1 MKMQSEGSKK
11 NSKKQIYGCLL
22 IALAAFCYSWQSPI
36 TKLLLAEGVR
46 ALDVVTGL
54 SLCSAVLI
62 DGYFLATRKARG
74 IVQEV
79 RENISVV
86 FLQGLAKFG
95 INFGLFLALRTMNAG
110 VLSVVYYTAP
120 AFVCVFFMITKIK
133 PVGAANK
140 IAVLTTVAGC
150 MLALD
155 VFHVSFAELSIPG
168 ILLGLLAAVSCGTFT
183 VLTDLKGRELSFHAI
198 TAGAL
203 TINAVLAVLVNPGI
217 FIRIPSFSLLVAGLF
232 LCQAVVT
239 KIMSIV
245 TETRGVMH
253 IGAEKATVILAL
265 EVPFTLLISYLT
277 LHETM
282 TGIQLTGVALVI
294 CSVLLLQRE
303 N

>member
-203 TINAVLAVLVNPGI
+203 TI
-217 FIRIPSFSLLVAGLF
+217 PSFSLLVAGLF

-282 TGIQLTGVALVI
+282 TGIQLPGVALVI